1 MAPPE
6 NVTLVEVGPREGFQ
20 FEGIG
25 KPDKI
30 STADKIRLV
39 EALAETGVRT
49 IQFASFVSPRQVPQM
64 ADSEAVCAG
73 ITKRPGVDYTGIY
86 LNDVGLKRAIATGKL
101 TIAGRAY
108 LTASEA
114 FSLRNQKRN
123 LAEDLAMQRK
133 MAAIFRDNGYPVE
146 HGGLMAAF
154 GCNYEGD
161 IPLERVLQM
170 VASLHE
176 VAAEVG
182 GTLKRLSLA
191 DTMGWANPELI
202 RRTVGAVR
210 ARWPALRINLHLH
223 DTRGLGIANV
233 YARWSR
239 RLPVRRPQGG
249 GRQCVQR
256 RGRFSLPRTR
266 HRDRHR
272 PRPADRL
279 RTSRRDDRRTRSAEQ
294 AAQGRDGA
302 PRTVGRGCLIL
313 PISAGFRARDRPG
326 SP

>member
-1 MAPPE
+1 MALPK

-25 KPDKI
+25 QPDKI

-73 ITKRPGVDYTGIY
+73 ITMRPGVDYTGIY

-114 FSLRNQKRN
+114 FSQRNQKRN

-233 YARWSR
+233 YAGLLEGVDEFDTGLGGLGGCPFAGHKAAAGNVCSEEVVFLCRELGIETGIDLD
-239 RLPVRRPQGG
+239 RLIDC
-249 GRQCVQR
+249 GRLAETIV
-256 RGRFSLPRTR
+256 GHALPSKLLRAGTA
-266 HRDRHR
+266 
-272 PRPADRL
+272 RPA
-279 RTSRRDDRRTRSAEQ
+279 RSAE
-294 AAQGRDGA
+294 AA
-302 PRTVGRGCLIL
+302 
-313 PISAGFRARDRPG
+313 
-326 SP
+326 

>member
-1 MAPPE
+1 MEADVTLPSR
-6 NVTLVEVGPREGFQ
+6 VTLVECGPREGFQ

-25 KPDKI
+25 QPDKI

-39 EALAETGVRT
+39 EALAETGMRT

-101 TIAGRAY
+101 TITGRVY

-133 MAAIFRDNGYPVE
+133 MAALFRDNGYPVE

-154 GCNYEGD
+154 GCNYEGE
-161 IPLERVLQM
+161 IPRDRVVEM
-170 VASLHE
+170 TASLHE
-176 VAAEVG
+176 IAAEAG
-182 GTLKRLSLA
+182 GGLKRLSLS

-210 ARWPALRINLHLH
+210 ERWPDLRISLHLH

-233 YARWSR
+233 YAGLLEGVDHFDTGLGGLGGCPFAGHKAAAGNVCSEEVVFLCRELGIETGVDLD
-239 RLPVRRPQGG
+239 RLIACARLAETIVGHALPSKLLNAGTARP
-249 GRQCVQR
+249 
-256 RGRFSLPRTR
+256 S
-266 HRDRHR
+266 
-272 PRPADRL
+272 RPA
-279 RTSRRDDRRTRSAEQ
+279 Q
-294 AAQGRDGA
+294 AA
-302 PRTVGRGCLIL
+302 
-313 PISAGFRARDRPG
+313 
-326 SP
+326 